1 MLGRRAAAA
10 AAGGAG
16 GQPAKRFLSTPSA
29 PAQRRAHEV
38 GSSTIANDF
47 KLAHPRQRPPPLP
60 VIDPPKWSAEQAVH
74 SIIYNSASPLI
85 EYAHTGLVRN
95 ARGADSRI
103 TSSPFLS

>member
-1 MLGRRAAAA
+1 MSFSMLGRRAASSTARQ
-10 AAGGAG
+10 
-16 GQPAKRFLSTPSA
+16 QPAKRFLSTPSA

-74 SIIYNSASPLI
+74 SIIYNS
-85 EYAHTGLVRN
+85 E
-95 ARGADSRI
+95 
-103 TSSPFLS
+103 SPFGRAGPYGVCTSTRGQAL

>member
-1 MLGRRAAAA
+1 MSFSMLGRRAASSTARQ
-10 AAGGAG
+10 
-16 GQPAKRFLSTPSA
+16 QPTAAKRLLSTPSA

-74 SIIYNSASPLI
+74 SIIYNSEFSRSGPWDLQ
-85 EYAHTGLVRN
+85 RS
-95 ARGADSRI
+95 GAGRI
-103 TSSPFLS
+103 CEPRPT